1 MEETGYVMR
10 TEFQHAP
17 LDYIMFFY
25 SIFFNS
31 SVTNGRLE
39 EKLSNLESDNQ
50 VLRQQALT
58 ILATAKALYARP
70 KTPTLQRTP
79 ENGNV
84 LNGEA
89 KKQLARESRENQD
102 LLIKCI
108 SQDLRFCGGR
118 PIAACLIYKSLFQ
131 WRSFEVE
138 RTSVFDRIIQ
148 TIGAAIEYLKV
159 QDNNDVLSFWLCNSS
174 TLLLLLQCTLKA
186 SGTASLTPQRR
197 RSTSTSFFGRMSQ
210 VLRASPQSIG
220 FTFLN
225 GQVLGGLD
233 DLRQVEAK
241 YLALY
246 LFIIQAPR
254 TSRASLVKGRSQAN
268 VVAQQALIAHWQ
280 SIVKSLNYYLKIMKA
295 NHVSPFLLRKVLTQ
309 IHSSMFSYSIGNL
322 LLRRKCCSFSNE
334 EFVKSGLAEL
344 ENWCHEATEEY
355 AGSTWDELRHIK

>member
-1 MEETGYVMR
+1 MI
-10 TEFQHAP
+10 QH
-17 LDYIMFFY
+17 
-25 SIFFNS
+25 
-31 SVTNGRLE
+31 
-39 EKLSNLESDNQ
+39 Q
-50 VLRQQALT
+50 
-58 ILATAKALYARP
+58 
-70 KTPTLQRTP
+70 
-79 ENGNV
+79 
-84 LNGEA
+84 
-89 KKQLARESRENQD
+89 ENQD

-118 PIAACLIYKSLFQ
+118 SIAACLIYKSLFQ

-148 TIGAAIEYLKV
+148 TIGAAIEV

-241 YLALY
+241 YLALV
-246 LFIIQAPR
+246 F
-254 TSRASLVKGRSQAN
+254 K
-268 VVAQQALIAHWQ
+268 QQLTAFLEKIYGMIRDNLKKDFPIAW
-280 SIVKSLNYYLKIMKA
+280 IV
-295 NHVSPFLLRKVLTQ
+295 
-309 IHSSMFSYSIGNL
+309 YSG
-322 LLRRKCCSFSNE
+322 
-334 EFVKSGLAEL
+334 
-344 ENWCHEATEEY
+344 T
-355 AGSTWDELRHIK
+355 